1 MKIVELDH
9 EVYERLQDLSIAL
22 VEPNLSNVIKII
34 DKLNSSKK
42 TKLPGKYYRKQ
53 IIKALEELGGR
64 AHLEDVLE
72 LTFKRIRHVL
82 THIDLTDDNWRKTA
96 LWEYHLMLKD
106 KIAKPHSEKTNRG
119 IWELNLDYN

>member
-9 EVYERLQDLSIAL
+9 EVYERLQDLSIAF

-72 LTFKRIRHVL
+72 LTFKRIRHVDEFITHLFMSKL
-82 THIDLTDDNWRKTA
+82 TRKRLRDDKVIIDLQV
-96 LWEYHLMLKD
+96 E
-106 KIAKPHSEKTNRG
+106 
-119 IWELNLDYN
+119 ELSKRMKSL